1 MPTPTSLKNDYP
13 KSVGII
19 GLGIMGSAIAS
30 HLVNAGYRTFG
41 YDPDKRCSKEANS
54 IGVITRANAMEVGS
68 CSDLI
73 LLSLP
78 HEQAL
83 NETVS
88 HILNNSD
95 VTGSKPVLIDLS
107 TLNLE
112 AKKRNHDRL
121 ASAGIKLFDC
131 PISGTGA
138 QAKTGDIVIYASGEA
153 DTYNTLIPLF
163 NCFARRVFYIGEFGQ
178 GTKMKIAANLLVA
191 IHNVATAE
199 ALTLALQSGLDAEMF
214 CEVIASG
221 AGSSRIFEL
230 RSPLMTKGAYT
241 PPTMK
246 LETWEKDMTI
256 IKQFAEEMGVSTPL
270 FTATSPI
277 YAEAIK
283 QGLGEQD
290 TAAVFTIL
298 QNMTK
303 LNQSQIKSG

>member
-1 MPTPTSLKNDYP
+1 MPATTHLKNDHLQ
-13 KSVGII
+13 SVGII

-30 HLVNAGYRTFG
+30 HLVTAGYQTFG
-41 YDPDKRCSKEANS
+41 YDPDERCSEEAAS
-54 IGVITRANAMEVGS
+54 IGVMTQTSALEVAKR
-68 CSDLI
+68 SDLI

-78 HEQAL
+78 HDQAL
-83 NETVS
+83 NETVT
-88 HILNNSD
+88 HILNSPD
-95 VTGSKPVLIDLS
+95 VTRLKPILIDLS
-107 TLNLE
+107 TLNL
-112 AKKRNHDRL
+112 AVKKRNHDSL
-121 ASAGIKLFDC
+121 ADAGIKFFDC

-138 QAKTGDIVIYASGEA
+138 QAKTGDIVVYASGEA
-153 DTYNTLIPLF
+153 DTYHSLIPLF
-163 NCFARRVFYIGEFGQ
+163 NCFARRVFYIGKFGQ

-199 ALTLALQSGLDAEMF
+199 ALTLAINSGLDAEMF

-221 AGSSRIFEL
+221 AGNSRIFEL
-230 RSPLMTKGAYT
+230 RSPLMAKGTYT

-246 LETWEKDMTI
+246 LATWEKDMAI

-277 YAEAIK
+277 YEAAIQ

-290 TAAVFTIL
+290 TAAVFAVL

-303 LNQSQIKSG
+303 PSQSSISSG